1 MAIETRTRTVQDVK
15 NTIERQFGDEAGV
28 QLNTSD
34 IIRWVNDGQ
43 REIADIN
50 TTINQR
56 KAVTNINVGQD
67 LYPLA
72 SDPNFANI
80 ARISSVRVN
89 GIPCAP
95 ITFQEAEK
103 YLVNASSA
111 QANGTPNMWYEDA
124 NDLRLFPI
132 PDAAITGGLTI
143 YFTTVPAVV
152 SALGDQLDIPDSYF
166 NALCQYV
173 ITQAYEM
180 DENFQG
186 AQYAQ
191 AKFDKS
197 LGLRQNE
204 TNIQEQS
211 FPTILIEAEDAW
223 Y

>member
-1 MAIETRTRTVQDVK
+1 MAIEKKTRTVQDVK
-15 NTIERQFGDEAGV
+15 NAIERQFGDEAGV

-34 IIRWVNDGQ
+34 IIRWINDGQ
-43 REIADIN
+43 RDIVDTN
-50 TTINQR
+50 TTINQK
-56 KAVTNINVGQD
+56 KATTNIIQGQD
-67 LYPLA
+67 LYPLT
-72 SDPNFANI
+72 SDATFSNI

-89 GIPCAP
+89 GVPCTP

-103 YLVNASSA
+103 YLISSTSSTS
-111 QANGTPNMWYEDA
+111 NGTPNMWYEDV

-132 PDAAITGGLTI
+132 PDAPLVGGLTI
-143 YFTTVPAVV
+143 YFSTTPAVV
-152 SALGDQLDIPDSYF
+152 SGLGDALDIPDSYF

-180 DENFQG
+180 DENFQA

-197 LGLRQNE
+197 LGIRQND

-223 Y
+223 

>member
-1 MAIETRTRTVQDVK
+1 MAIETKTRTVQDVK
-15 NTIERQFGDEAGV
+15 NTVERQFGDEAGV
-28 QLNTSD
+28 QLSTSD

-43 REIADIN
+43 REIADTN
-50 TTINQR
+50 TTINQK
-56 KAVTNINVGQD
+56 KATTSIVQGQD
-67 LYPLA
+67 LYPL
-72 SDPNFANI
+72 SDVTFSGI
-80 ARISSVRVN
+80 ARIASVRVN

-103 YLVNASSA
+103 YLVNASSSTA
-111 QANGTPNMWYEDA
+111 SGTPNMWYEDA

-132 PDAAITGGLTI
+132 PDSPIAGGLTI
-143 YFTTVPAVV
+143 YFTTIPITVA
-152 SALGDQLDIPDSYF
+152 ALGDSLDIPDSYF

-173 ITQAYEM
+173 MTQAYEM
-180 DENFQG
+180 DENFQA

-197 LGLRQNE
+197 LGIRQNE

>member
-1 MAIETRTRTVQDVK
+1 MAIETKTRTVQDVK

-34 IIRWVNDGQ
+34 IIRWINDGQ
-43 REIADIN
+43 REIADTN
-50 TTINQR
+50 TTVNQK
-56 KAVTNINVGQD
+56 KAVTDIVQGQD
-67 LYPLA
+67 LYSLA
-72 SDPNFANI
+72 SDTVFAHI
-80 ARISSVRVN
+80 ARIVSVRVN
-89 GIPCAP
+89 GIPCTP

-103 YLVNASSA
+103 YLVNSSA
-111 QANGTPNMWYEDA
+111 STNTGTPSMWYEDA

-132 PDAAITGGLTI
+132 PDSPITGGLSI
-143 YFTTVPAVV
+143 YFTTVPTVV
-152 SALGDQLDIPDSYF
+152 SALGDALDIPDSYF

-180 DENFQG
+180 DENFQA

-197 LGLRQNE
+197 LGIRQND